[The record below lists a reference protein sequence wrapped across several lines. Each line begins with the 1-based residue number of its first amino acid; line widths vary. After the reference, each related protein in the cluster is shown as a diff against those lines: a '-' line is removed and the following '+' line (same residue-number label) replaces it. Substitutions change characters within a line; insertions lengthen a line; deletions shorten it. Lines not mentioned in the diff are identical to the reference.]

1 MANLIDLCKKIL
13 FFKKKY
19 FYLFLFLPFLS
30 VTVAFS
36 EIFLIG
42 LVAEFLMQNESLGI
56 YSKQLEYLFDTYH
69 EGLIIIVIAIFVL
82 FARFLLIRNTA
93 KISFGIG
100 ADLISNTF
108 NKLIHQNIQFFGKDD
123 KSRHIAFLVSKI
135 ETVIHYLVLP
145 LLNLSSGLI
154 ISFIYLIFLSYIS
167 IELSLVVLTVVLIAY
182 GLPIFLSKNIL
193 KKVAKILSK
202 DVSDQVKYIKT
213 GFEGFKDLKIWK
225 LENFFS
231 QKVTSMSESISK
243 AKTTSY
249 VWSLIPRSLIE
260 ASVFITI
267 GIFLIIVSD
276 FDLLSNNSIVVVT
289 FFLALLKVLPYFQ
302 QTYYSWQSLRSG
314 IEVGDETRKYL
325 ELEHFNNE
333 EYISP
338 ESFNSLSIKNL
349 DFSFENNTK
358 VFSNFSLEISRGD
371 KVALY
376 GSSGVGKSTL
386 LNLISGFYIPQ
397 NGEILFNDQVI
408 AENQVNPLI
417 SYISQDPF
425 LFDLTIK
432 ENITL
437 SFAKKEKIDE
447 QKLKIALLDS
457 GVQKYIEEKNLSLD
471 YVVGENG
478 SNLSGGQAQRIAI
491 ARALYSGK
499 ELILLDEAASALD
512 SLTKDFV
519 IKNLLKLKETIILI
533 THDKEIYDSFPITIN
548 LNEIGK

>member
-1 MANLIDLCKKIL
+1 MKI
-13 FFKKKY
+13 
-19 FYLFLFLPFLS
+19 
-30 VTVAFS
+30 
-36 EIFLIG
+36 
-42 LVAEFLMQNESLGI
+42 
-56 YSKQLEYLFDTYH
+56 
-69 EGLIIIVIAIFVL
+69 
-82 FARFLLIRNTA
+82 
-93 KISFGIG
+93 
-100 ADLISNTF
+100 
-108 NKLIHQNIQFFGKDD
+108 
-123 KSRHIAFLVSKI
+123 
-135 ETVIHYLVLP
+135 
-145 LLNLSSGLI
+145 
-154 ISFIYLIFLSYIS
+154 
-167 IELSLVVLTVVLIAY
+167 
-182 GLPIFLSKNIL
+182 
-193 KKVAKILSK
+193 VAKILSK

-231 QKVTSMSESISK
+231 QKVTFMSESISK

-289 FFLALLKVLPYFQ
+289 FFLALLKVLPSFQ

-325 ELEHFNNE
+325 ELEHANNE
-333 EYISP
+333 ECVSP
-338 ESFNSLSIKNL
+338 ESFKSLSIKNL
-349 DFSFENNTK
+349 DFSFKNNLK
-358 VFSNFSLEISRGD
+358 VFNNFSLEISRGD
-371 KVALY
+371 KVAIY
-376 GSSGVGKSTL
+376 GNSGVGKSTL

-397 NGEILFNDQVI
+397 KGEILFNDQVI
-408 AENQVNPLI
+408 SENQINPLI

-432 ENITL
+432 DNITL

-447 QKLKIALLDS
+447 KKLKIALFES
-457 GVQKYIEEKNLSLD
+457 GVQKYIEENNLSLD
-471 YVVGENG
+471 YVIGESG

-519 IKNLLKLKETIILI
+519 IKNLLKLKETIVLI